1 MEETEE
7 IEQDFEMEEYLE
19 DQLDYLE
26 WDWANYEGF

>member
-7 IEQDFEMEEYLE
+7 QEFEMQEYLE

-26 WDWANYEGF
+26 WNWSNYEGF

>member
-7 IEQDFEMEEYLE
+7 QEFEMQEYLD